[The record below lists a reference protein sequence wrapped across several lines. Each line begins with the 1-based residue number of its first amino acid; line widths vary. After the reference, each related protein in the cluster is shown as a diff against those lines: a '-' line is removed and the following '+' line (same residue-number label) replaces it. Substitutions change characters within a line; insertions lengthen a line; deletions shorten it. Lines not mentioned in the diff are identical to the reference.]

1 MAPLGTGV
9 RRHRRVCLRLY
20 GTRARGVKGG
30 SASEVKHYRLGDPL
44 ADEGARHGAAGRL
57 VQQSTRR
64 RESAARRGRLLR
76 SPPMSPALQTVLE
89 IAGVGSTL
97 LFLALTGLIGL
108 MYALTSSW
116 LHERLTPRPAGEG
129 AARTGSGAP
138 DAVADGAAGRVA
150 SVPGETLSAEETAAG
165 RAREEAEAEL
175 DRRLRAVALAV
186 AVARADVQQASLRL
200 RRPASE
206 PPSDWRRVHRL
217 RRLSKP
223 RARARTRA

>member
-1 MAPLGTGV
+1 
-9 RRHRRVCLRLY
+9 
-20 GTRARGVKGG
+20 
-30 SASEVKHYRLGDPL
+30 
-44 ADEGARHGAAGRL
+44 
-57 VQQSTRR
+57 
-64 RESAARRGRLLR
+64 
-76 SPPMSPALQTVLE
+76 MSPALQTVLE

-116 LHERLTPRPAGEG
+116 LHERLTPRPAGDASGRTDPAVRDGGGAGARVEG
-129 AARTGSGAP
+129 
-138 DAVADGAAGRVA
+138 
-150 SVPGETLSAEETAAG
+150 VPGEPPSAEEDAAG

-186 AVARADVQQASLRL
+186 AVARAGVEQASLRL
-200 RRPASE
+200 RRPAFE

-223 RARARTRA
+223 RARARTRP

>member
-1 MAPLGTGV
+1 
-9 RRHRRVCLRLY
+9 
-20 GTRARGVKGG
+20 
-30 SASEVKHYRLGDPL
+30 
-44 ADEGARHGAAGRL
+44 
-57 VQQSTRR
+57 
-64 RESAARRGRLLR
+64 
-76 SPPMSPALQTVLE
+76 MSPALQTVLE

-108 MYALTSSW
+108 MYALTSPW
-116 LHERLTPRPAGEG
+116 LHGRLTRRPAADAIG
-129 AARTGSGAP
+129 RTDPAVR
-138 DAVADGAAGRVA
+138 DAADGAAARAEGV
-150 SVPGETLSAEETAAG
+150 SGDPPSAEKGATS

-175 DRRLRAVALAV
+175 DRRLRAVAVAV

-200 RRPASE
+200 RRAASE

>member
-1 MAPLGTGV
+1 
-9 RRHRRVCLRLY
+9 
-20 GTRARGVKGG
+20 
-30 SASEVKHYRLGDPL
+30 
-44 ADEGARHGAAGRL
+44 
-57 VQQSTRR
+57 
-64 RESAARRGRLLR
+64 
-76 SPPMSPALQTVLE
+76 MSPALQTVLE

-116 LHERLTPRPAGEG
+116 LHERLTPRPAAEG
-129 AARTGSGAP
+129 AARTGSAP

-150 SVPGETLSAEETAAG
+150 SVPGHPQSTEEGAAG

-223 RARARTRA
+223 RARARTRT

>member
-1 MAPLGTGV
+1 
-9 RRHRRVCLRLY
+9 
-20 GTRARGVKGG
+20 
-30 SASEVKHYRLGDPL
+30 
-44 ADEGARHGAAGRL
+44 
-57 VQQSTRR
+57 
-64 RESAARRGRLLR
+64 
-76 SPPMSPALQTVLE
+76 MSPALETVLE

-108 MYALTSSW
+108 MYALTSTW
-116 LHERLTPRPAGEG
+116 LHERLTARPAGDASGRIDPTVREARGDAAPRVEG
-129 AARTGSGAP
+129 VSGDP
-138 DAVADGAAGRVA
+138 
-150 SVPGETLSAEETAAG
+150 PSAEEGAAG

-186 AVARADVQQASLRL
+186 AVARAGVQQPAWRL

-206 PPSDWRRVHRL
+206 SPSDWRRVHRL